1 MSKARLLPL
10 GFALATCIIVLACA
24 PVLTDDS
31 ALVTRGTTIELQ
43 IAPETLLLS
52 SYQGGEVGAHTDIR
66 YSDVDRA
73 TVALEGFEA
82 LRTKADATGNFVAFF
97 DEGAIKRIVPQGA
110 EELRLQLTGSTVA
123 GDDFVGTDTVQ
134 VMR

>member
-1 MSKARLLPL
+1 LVSL
-10 GFALATCIIVLACA
+10 GFALTTCVIVLACA

-31 ALVTRGTTIELQ
+31 ALATRSTTIELQ

-52 SYQGGEVGAHTDIR
+52 SYQGGEVGAHTNIR
-66 YSDVDRA
+66 YSDVDRS

-97 DEGAIKRIVPQGA
+97 DEEAIKGIVPEGA
-110 EELRLQLTGSTVA
+110 QELRLQLTGSTVS

-134 VMR
+134 VMQ